1 MNGSEDLYEILQVH
15 HAAEPEVIEAAYRRL
30 LRMYHPDVNKTAQAH
45 DITVRLNA
53 AYEVLRDPAKR
64 AEYDRQRGSQTEY
77 GRRQWEWEAER
88 ERQARA
94 ERQRREREAQAERER
109 RTREERERRERE
121 AQAEK
126 KAPGLLGMGA
136 AGAGGSAR

>member
-1 MNGSEDLYEILQVH
+1 MNENEDLYEILQVH

-30 LRMYHPDVNKTAQAH
+30 LRMYHPDVNKTSEAH
-45 DITVRLNA
+45 EITVRLNA

-64 AEYDRQRGSQTEY
+64 ADYDRQRGSQTGY
-77 GRRQWEWEAER
+77 DRSQWEWEAEQ

-109 RTREERERRERE
+109 RAREEHERRERR
-121 AQAEK
+121 
-126 KAPGLLGMGA
+126 
-136 AGAGGSAR
+136 SASGTRETGIP